1 MDGWTGRIRGGHNS
15 NMEDKKVQ
23 PESRLQDN
31 GHGVLVRT
39 WDSKE
44 FNRAVRRLRY
54 ALSPPLDYPR
64 HGMQLDPTRRL
75 GTRNFVY
82 QSEDGSEHT
91 YKVAE
96 LYDSKFD
103 VGEDREDQ
111 RDLRAQ
117 YMEAAYSYHDKL
129 GTQRENDA
137 KNARST
143 FEEHKRWVDHKI
155 EKEDYEK
162 LLIRLKTWGKYKTPE
177 DVRNERLKD
186 ARRQDYD
193 RKEKERLE
201 KYPPVQAA
209 QDPYWELSDPP
220 PPFLANPGYAQHG
233 SKAEESETDKTKW
246 IYADV
251 PLIVVPPL
259 KREVDEFDSCES
271 SKRSRIEGIL
281 SQY

>member
-1 MDGWTGRIRGGHNS
+1 
-15 NMEDKKVQ
+15 MEDKKVQ

-44 FNRAVRRLRY
+44 FKRAVRRLRY

-91 YKVAE
+91 YKVEE

-117 YMEAAYSYHDKL
+117 YMEAAYAYDDKL

-209 QDPYWELSDPP
+209 QDPYWELSDLPP
-220 PPFLANPGYAQHG
+220 LPPFLTTHGYFQYG
-233 SKAEESETDKTKW
+233 SKAEESETESETDKTKRN
-246 IYADV
+246 YADV
-251 PLIVVPPL
+251 PPIVVPSSK
-259 KREVDEFDSCES
+259 KREEDDTSLCVH